1 MLISL
6 LVADLERQF
15 RLRGLERRVSWV
27 SFIQNLLHPRFL
39 PNVLIRISHSAK
51 LAGIPGLPALCSYLN
66 IVLFGLE
73 VAPRC
78 QIGPGLFLPHTSGTV
93 IGAWR
98 LGKNV
103 TVFQNVTLGAKEIDM
118 GFDPAIRPNVG
129 DGVTL
134 GSGSRILG
142 GVSVGDNVAIGANA
156 VVLTSIP
163 PNSVAVGIP
172 ARVVSQR
179 TPNESPDSRAPMQ
192 ESHRP

>member
-1 MLISL
+1 M
-6 LVADLERQF
+6 
-15 RLRGLERRVSWV
+15 
-27 SFIQNLLHPRFL
+27 
-39 PNVLIRISHSAK
+39 
-51 LAGIPGLPALCSYLN
+51 
-66 IVLFGLE
+66 
-73 VAPRC
+73 APRC

-103 TVFQNVTLGAKEIDM
+103 TVFQNVTLGAKEIDK

-134 GSGSRILG
+134 GSGSKILG
-142 GVSVGDNVAIGANA
+142 GIFVGDNVAIGANA

-163 PNSVAVGIP
+163 PDSIAVGIP

-179 TPNESPDSRAPMQ
+179 TLNESPR
-192 ESHRP
+192 